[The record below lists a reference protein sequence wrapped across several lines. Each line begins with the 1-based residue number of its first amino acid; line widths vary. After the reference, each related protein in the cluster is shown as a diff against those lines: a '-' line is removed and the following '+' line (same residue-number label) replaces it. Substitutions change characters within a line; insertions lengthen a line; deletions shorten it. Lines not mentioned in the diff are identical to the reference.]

1 MSHSL
6 LPRHTALAG
15 ALALA
20 FVSTARAQTAPS
32 DAQPATTLAPVV
44 VTGNP
49 LGSADVAAPTTVL
62 GGNALVLKRAGTLGE
77 TLNGLPGVS
86 SSYFGPN
93 ASRPVIRGLDGERV
107 RMLGNGA
114 GSLDASTLSFDHA
127 VPIDPLVVDRIEV
140 LRGPAALLYGGN
152 AIGGAVNALDNRI
165 PKRPLDGVSGSAEGR
180 LGGAERERGGAALVE
195 AGNGAFAMH
204 VDAFGRDTDDLRVP
218 KHRPLEDGQL
228 LDETNRVRNS
238 ASRTKGGSAGGSFFF
253 DKGYAGLSVDTYDS
267 RYGVVAEP
275 DVTIRM
281 KRDHIGFSGE
291 VRDLGGPLK
300 AVRTQINHTDYRHEE
315 VEGSGEIGTTF
326 KTKGTELRV
335 EAEHAAVGQV
345 RGVVGLQAE
354 DTDFSA
360 LGEEAFVPD
369 TRTRKQALFAL
380 EELPWAGGT
389 LQGGLRGEHVRVSS
403 SGDADPGI
411 PKFGGPAER
420 SFSLAS
426 ASIAN
431 IWKFDRAWSL
441 TGGLS
446 YTERAPTSF
455 ELYAN
460 GLHAATGAFERGDP
474 SLGKEKGTNL
484 DVALAWKSGVNR
496 FRIGAYTARFS
507 RFISLDA
514 SGNTVDVVNDGVT
527 ESVPEYVFRPVRA
540 RLNGFEIEG
549 AHRLLDGAW
558 TLDASGKI
566 DLTRGKNL
574 DNGEALPRIAP
585 LRATLGLDAAQG
597 LWSSRAEVEYAARQT
612 HVPSTD
618 RSTPGYAIVN
628 LALNRRFSWGDT
640 TDGLVFLKVTNL
652 GDRLAYN
659 ASSIDT
665 IRGLSPL
672 PGRAV
677 KVGMRVAF

>member
-1 MSHSL
+1 MSRSL

-20 FVSTARAQTAPS
+20 FVSTARAQAAPS
-32 DAQPATTLAPVV
+32 DTVTALPPVV

-49 LGSADVAAPTTVL
+49 LGSTDVAHPATVL
-62 GGNALVLKRAGTLGE
+62 AGDALVLRRAGTLGE

-140 LRGPAALLYGGN
+140 LRGPAALMYGGN
-152 AIGGAVNALDNRI
+152 AIGGAVNAIDNRI
-165 PKRPLDGVSGSAEGR
+165 PKQPVQGVSGSVEGR
-180 LGGAERERGGAALVE
+180 VGGAERERGGAAVVE
-195 AGNGAFAMH
+195 TGNGAFAMH
-204 VDAFGRDTDDLRVP
+204 VDAFGRDTEDLRVP
-218 KHRPLEDGQL
+218 KYRPLEGGQL

-238 ASRTKGGSAGGSFFF
+238 ASRTKGGAVGGSIFF

-281 KRDHIGFSGE
+281 KRDHVGFAGE

-300 AVRTQINHTDYRHEE
+300 TVRAQVNHTDYRHEE
-315 VEGSGEIGTTF
+315 VEGTGEIGTTF
-326 KTKGTELRV
+326 KTKGSELRL
-335 EAEHAAVGQV
+335 EAEHAPIGKV
-345 RGVVGLQAE
+345 RGVLGVQIE
-354 DTDFSA
+354 DMDFSA

-369 TRTRKQALFAL
+369 THTRKQALFAL
-380 EELPWAGGT
+380 EELPWVGGT
-389 LQGGLRGEHVRVSS
+389 LQGGLRAERVKVAS
-403 SGDADPGI
+403 SGDADPAE
-411 PKFGGPAER
+411 PKFGGAAER
-420 SFSLAS
+420 TFSLAS

-431 IWKFDRAWSL
+431 VWKFDTAWSL
-441 TGGLS
+441 SGGLS

-460 GLHAATGAFERGDP
+460 GVHAATGAFERGDT

-484 DVALAWKSGVNR
+484 DVALAWKSGPNHLRV
-496 FRIGAYTARFS
+496 GAYTARFS

-514 SGNTVDVVNDGVT
+514 SGDAVDIVDGGTT
-527 ESVPEYVFRPVRA
+527 ESFPEYVFRPVRA

-549 AHRLLDGAW
+549 GHRLLDGAW

-585 LRATLGLDAAQG
+585 LRATVGLDAAQG
-597 LWSSRAEVEYAARQT
+597 LWSGRAEVEHATKQS

-618 RSTPGYAIVN
+618 RETPGYSIVN
-628 LALNRRFSWGDT
+628 LALNRRFTFGESN
-640 TDGLVFLKVTNL
+640 DGLVFLKVTNV
-652 GDRLAYN
+652 GDRLAYS

-677 KVGMRVAF
+677 KAGVRVTF